1 VGVTRDAKY
10 DDPTMPI
17 VFGALSQ
24 SIDRAL
30 KENEKWAHFING
42 APFWIDGDISRFE
55 PLIQRAFAEVDPNL
69 AITDIHPLQQQI
81 DVDYDQQRTRSPAAL
96 QSCWRR
102 LVSMA

>member
-10 DDPTMPI
+10 DDPTLPV

-24 SIDRAL
+24 SIDYTDRAL

-42 APFWIDGDISRFE
+42 APFWIDDDISRLE
-55 PLIQRAFAEVDPNL
+55 PLIQQAFAEVDPNL

-81 DVDYDQQRTRSPAAL
+81 DVTTTSSERWPS
-96 QSCWRR
+96 
-102 LVSMA
+102 